1 MSNIPSIKPEDVAKI
16 LIALGYILVRQ
27 RGSHQIYNKGDSI
40 IVVPMHNKDMKKG
53 TLNQIVKATG
63 LSIEEFLSYL

>member
-1 MSNIPSIKPEDVAKI
+1 MSSWPSLKPKEVVKV
-16 LIALGYILVRQ
+16 LIVLGYALARQ
-27 RGSHQIYNKGDSI
+27 KGSHQVYVKGESI

-63 LSIEEFLSYL
+63 LSKEEFLSYL